1 MSYNLEW
8 RDTATLTTTTVTGIT
23 DLFYDLTGLTAS
35 EGYEF
40 RVQETDG
47 VDTSAFSAWSGF
59 TTAAA
64 GTSFIDVITPTTAIT
79 SIQTLNDV
87 TGGSLDFGVLSASSN
102 NMALST
108 VAGQSDTLVLA
119 ASQSAAIALDQAAG
133 HSDPLMPVLSKAQAQ
148 LLDIITGIV
157 DSSETL
163 TASSAGVALVLVSG
177 VQDQLVAV
185 MTPTVAI
192 ASGQQLQEKIGQIQ
206 ALQAESSESVTVELN
221 LQAGSVVS
229 LIAALPAETASSDL
243 IPLGIKT
250 GYSINAAPVESVTG
264 TLTLTERTG
273 QAITLDHS
281 LATASGANLQL
292 LTGVI
297 IGSFR
302 RSSIIDT
309 SPRYSAIDK
318 TPRYSIE
325 EVRYGN

>member
-1 MSYNLEW
+1 MSYNVEW
-8 RDTATLTTTTVTGIT
+8 RPTGGSTTSVTGIT
-23 DLFYDLTGLTAS
+23 DLFYDLTGLTAA
-35 EGYEF
+35 EDYEF
-40 RVQETDG
+40 RVQEDDG
-47 VDTSAFSAWSGF
+47 TTLSGFTAWTGF

-64 GTSFIDVITPTTAIT
+64 GTIFIDAMTPNTATT
-79 SIQTLNDV
+79 SIKT
-87 TGGSLDFGVLSASSN
+87 
-102 NMALST
+102 LST
-108 VAGQSDTLVLA
+108 VSGHSDILA
-119 ASQSAAIALDQAAG
+119 LTSSQSAVIALDQAAG
-133 HSDPLMPVLSKAQAQ
+133 HSDPLTPVLSNAQAQ
-148 LLDIITGIV
+148 LLEIITGMA

-206 ALQAESSESVTVELN
+206 ALQAESSEAVTAELN

-229 LIAALPAETASSDL
+229 LITALSAETASSDL
-243 IPLGIKT
+243 IPLGVKT
-250 GYSINAAPVESVTG
+250 GYSINAAPVEAVTG

-273 QAITLDHS
+273 QVITLEPG
-281 LATASGANLQL
+281 LATASGTNLQL